1 MVATIMKEFED
12 CNQNMQEEYNHFY
25 TCKFSKK
32 KPAAAPSRKRKAP
45 AENFGIF
52 KEQLNSLL
60 FGFNITLQN
69 MAPYQM
75 IEIIGEMMIS
85 KTLTPLGVYCITHL
99 QHVIKYD

>member
-1 MVATIMKEFED
+1 MKQFED
-12 CNQNMQEEYNHFY
+12 CNQNMQEEYNNFY

-32 KPAAAPSRKRKAP
+32 KPAQPVKRKGRRAP
-45 AENFGIF
+45 VENFGIF
-52 KEQLNSLL
+52 KEELNQLL

-69 MAPYQM
+69 VAPHQM
-75 IEIIGEMMIS
+75 IDIIGEMMIS